1 MTKRLIEDWLPIAE
15 LGEESVRE
23 RRSMTALPPIYYLH
37 VWWARRPL
45 VASRA
50 AVLASLLPADADR
63 KTFMHMIGI
72 HGDPVAAK
80 RAMDKARRTGIRI
93 DNPYGYD
100 RAFQYCPSEKE
111 EFWLLEE
118 AQKLGINQ
126 PAVLDPTA
134 GGGAIPFEAL
144 RLGCKTLANDINP
157 VAVLVQKATY
167 EWPAKFGRGVLEE
180 YQRLVPKFRQL
191 LEERL
196 SAYFPQDQAP
206 DQLDCTY
213 LWARTIHC
221 PYCAGKVPLS
231 PNWKLAPDGTGV
243 KVVPQLG
250 DGPGD
255 ASRHC
260 SFEIVGSAREQ
271 SEGTVKGG
279 DATCPYPDCG
289 RVIDG
294 DQVKAQAQ
302 AGGMG
307 EQLFAVVF
315 KRKLPTEYT
324 KTGKPKKEK
333 WERGY
338 RAPRPEDDNSS
349 TIEAALAEKLP
360 EWEALDLV
368 PNEELPFGYE
378 TNIRWPLH
386 LYGIKRWTQF
396 FSPRQLLCH
405 GTSAEI
411 FRELFVEESAKPEG
425 LSELTRAALGYLCIG
440 LDKMLNYNSRMSV
453 WMPTREVVANT
464 FNRHDFAFCCSH
476 AEMAPLIVGLGYDW
490 AFRQVAKCIDELI
503 QLVKPL
509 NDDATDAGP
518 LFAATP
524 VTAANAQ
531 VPLHISCGSGDSLL
545 HIDSSSVDAVVMDP
559 PYYNNVMYAEL
570 SDYFYVWLKR
580 TAGLLYPDLFTASF
594 TNKEDEAVA
603 NPARHPGDK
612 AAKAKAGKD
621 YREKMAKIFIE
632 CRRVLKD
639 DGVMTLMFTHKA
651 TGAWDALTKG
661 LIDAGF
667 MITASWPINTEAEG
681 SLHIK
686 DKAAANSTIF
696 LVCRPRPA
704 RDPAD
709 AVQYWEDL
717 EPRLAAAVRERIAD
731 FQEGGIRGVDLYL
744 SCYGPALEEFSRH
757 WPIKRGQPKPIE
769 QQSKKGKQSQPDQ
782 ELTAEEKED
791 LPYQVTPE
799 DALDAARRVVKA
811 WRMEKLTSGSRR
823 AQLDPL
829 TEWFVLAWDAFEAPQ
844 FPYDE
849 ALRLARVVGL
859 DLDGDVVGVL
869 AEKKASDLILWDS
882 STRATKG
889 KLGAPDGTRSWIDAI
904 HHCAHRAR
912 SINLNAAKQL
922 LDDNGLA
929 NSPIFL
935 TALEAVLEVLPLSAR
950 YTGFDPVKAA
960 QPAASDFEALENLRR
975 LALSEQV
982 PAPKQ
987 LELVLAELAESS

>member
-1 MTKRLIEDWLPIAE
+1 VTKRLIEEWLPIADI
-15 LGEESVRE
+15 GEESMRE

-63 KTFMHMIGI
+63 DIFRHVLGI

-80 RAMDKARRTGIRI
+80 KRIAKATREGVRLGA
-93 DNPYGYD
+93 DAYGYS
-100 RAFQYCPSEKE
+100 RAFSYSPSNKE
-111 EFWLLEE
+111 HFWLLEE
-118 AQKLGINQ
+118 MQKLGIHQ
-126 PAVLDPTA
+126 PTVLDPTA

-144 RLGCKTLANDINP
+144 RLRCSTFANDINP
-157 VAVLVQKATY
+157 VAVLVEKATF
-167 EWPAKFGRGVLEE
+167 EWPTKFGPELVDEVK
-180 YQRLVPKFRQL
+180 RLGNQL
-191 LEERL
+191 ASRVRERL
-196 SAYFPQDQAP
+196 SWAFPPEPGADCRP
-206 DQLDCTY
+206 DGY

-221 PYCAGKVPLS
+221 PYCAGMVPLS

-243 KVVPQLG
+243 RLLPQLG
-250 DGPGD
+250 SGPGD
-255 ASRHC
+255 ESRHC
-260 SFEIVGSAREQ
+260 RFEIVACAKEQ

-289 RVIDG
+289 RVIVG
-294 DQVKAQAQ
+294 DNVKQKAQT
-302 AGGMG
+302 GGMG

-315 KRKLPTEYT
+315 KRRLPTAYT
-324 KTGKPKKEK
+324 KTGKPKADK
-333 WERGY
+333 WERSY
-338 RAPRPEDDNSS
+338 RAPRPEDDNS
-349 TIEAALAEKLP
+349 TQIAAVLAEKLP

-368 PNEELPFGYE
+368 PNETIPEGNKTDEP
-378 TNIRWPLH
+378 IR
-386 LYGIKRWTQF
+386 YGIKAWRDL

-405 GTSAEI
+405 GMSSEI
-411 FRELFVEESAKPEG
+411 FRELLTEESAKPEG
-425 LSELTRAALGYLCIG
+425 LSDLKRAALAYIALA
-440 LDKMLNYNSRMSV
+440 LDKLLNYNSRMSV
-453 WMPTREVVANT
+453 WMSTREVVANS
-464 FNRHDFAFCCSH
+464 FNRHDFAFCWSH
-476 AEMAPLIVGLGYDW
+476 AEMASLIVGLGYDW
-490 AFRQVAKCIDELI
+490 AFVQVAKCIGELI
-503 QLVKPL
+503 DLIDPGSTH
-509 NDDATDAGP
+509 ATDAGP
-518 LFAATP
+518 LFAVANEVTTATP
-524 VTAANAQ
+524 V
-531 VPLHISCGSGDSLL
+531 PLNISCGSGDSLA
-545 HIDSSSVDAVVMDP
+545 HISSASVDAVVMDP
-559 PYYNNVMYAEL
+559 PYYDNVMYAEL
-570 SDYFYVWLKR
+570 SDFFYVWLKR
-580 TAGLLYPDLFTASF
+580 TAGLLYPELFMALL

-603 NPARHPGDK
+603 NPALHRGK
-612 AAKAKAGKD
+612 KGAKALAGMD
-621 YREKMAKIFIE
+621 YQHKMAEIFAE
-632 CRRVLKD
+632 CRRVLNV

-696 LVCRPRPA
+696 LVCRPRPE

-744 SCYGPALEEFSRH
+744 SCYGPALEVFSH
-757 WPIKRGQPKPIE
+757 YWPIKRGQPKPIE
-769 QQSKKGKQSQPDQ
+769 ERTKKRGRAQLS
-782 ELTAEEKED
+782 LED
-791 LPYQVTPE
+791 LLANDDPYAVSPE
-799 DALDAARRVVKA
+799 DALDAARREVKA
-811 WRMEKLTSGSRR
+811 WRLEKLTSGSRR

-829 TEWFVLAWDAFEAPQ
+829 TEWFVLAWDAFQAPQ

-859 DLDGDVVGVL
+859 DLDKDVVGVL

-882 STRATKG
+882 TTRATKG
-889 KLGAPDGTRSWIDAI
+889 KLGAPDGTKSWIDAI

-912 SINLNAAKQL
+912 SIDLNAAKHL

-929 NSPIFL
+929 NSPVFL

-960 QPAASDFEALENLRR
+960 APAATDFEALENLRR
-975 LALSEQV
+975 LALAEQV

-987 LELVLAELAESS
+987 LELVLAELAEAS